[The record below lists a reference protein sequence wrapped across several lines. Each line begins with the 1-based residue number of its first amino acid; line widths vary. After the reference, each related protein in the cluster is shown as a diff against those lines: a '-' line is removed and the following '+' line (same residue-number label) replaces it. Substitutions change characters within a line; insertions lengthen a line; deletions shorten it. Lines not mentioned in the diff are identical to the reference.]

1 MAGRL
6 DATKLP
12 PLKALKGFEAAARLE
27 SFRGAAEELNL
38 THTAISH
45 QVRLLEES
53 LAVALFVREGRAV
66 KLTREGEIFYP
77 VVREALGQLLS
88 CAEILRRSGQSRSL
102 RVQAYVTLSI
112 RWLARRLHRFRALEA
127 GFDLHIIS
135 SILDGSFD
143 ESLADIGMIY
153 TAKPLATHLHWIP
166 LFEARLTTVCS
177 PGFLAAQGG
186 EMVAADLLRVPLL
199 KVYTADD
206 HWNEWFQSAGVV
218 APSTR
223 SSIGVDTV
231 AIALEMA
238 MDGEGVAMVNGPFA
252 EGDIK
257 AGRLVQPVDHVAQAP
272 GGWGLACRNDLKD
285 DPRIQVFIN
294 WMKDEVA
301 RYSNN

>member
-12 PLKALKGFEAAARLE
+12 PLKALKGFESAARLE
-27 SFRGAAEELNL
+27 SFRGAADELNL

-53 LAVALFVREGRAV
+53 LAVALFVRAGRSV

-77 VVREALGQLLS
+77 VVREALGQLLN
-88 CAEILRRSGQSRSL
+88 CAEILRRSGQSRNL

-112 RWLARRLHRFRALEA
+112 RWLARRLHRFRALET
-127 GFDLHIIS
+127 GFDLQIIS

-153 TAKPLATHLHWIP
+153 TAKPLAEHLHWVP

-177 PGFLAAQGG
+177 PDFLAAQGG
-186 EMVAADLLRVPLL
+186 KMVAADLLHLPLL

-206 HWNEWFQSAGVV
+206 HWNEWFQSAGVT
-218 APSTR
+218 APSAR

-257 AGRLVQPVDHVAQAP
+257 AGRLVQPVDHVALAP

-301 RYSNN
+301 RYSSN